1 MMMGTRWERLA
12 GDTSEFALRLAFA
25 PDPDGGQAAEAEVS
39 VSWGSFQLWVEGRN
53 LCAHQE
59 DGERTESVHWYLLPL
74 MEWFA
79 ENWNPLLHEERLP
92 RNEGDTAW
100 ASLRATRF
108 PPWAIADNTQ
118 LASRWESAWQKWWQ
132 RHAIRAASEG
142 GLFPDV
148 VLRRVRD
155 RVEISWG
162 QTRAEGMPDH
172 FDFSES
178 ERGYSRLEPQS
189 IAGPLHEVLVSASEY
204 LMSLSPDSRRL
215 KKLHRQILAVKSVEG
230 HRERRL
236 MWLAGLGTDEKTVR
250 AGWRR
255 VTSYLAGY
263 GESARRAIL
272 EPLESPLAVTGSCH
286 ASLMFGSVS
295 PSIGKRDVVE
305 LARLMIDLH
314 APQGGQSAIDEARRY
329 VPLKETATPPWFQG
343 YELAEG
349 LHDYVDPESVEG
361 ESVDIEGIIEKQGVT
376 VVDRQLSDGT
386 IRGVALDGERH
397 RPGILVN
404 SRNSVNAHPFGRR
417 FTLAHE
423 FCHLLFDRD
432 VGAHLAIAS
441 GPWAPQD
448 VERRANAFAAMFLMP
463 NALVRR
469 AVFALADSLETKEA
483 VHSVA
488 DRLQTSFES
497 TLWHLKNLGYIDD
510 VTRQRI
516 GNEALQ
522 QQPEG
527 TDETTEF
534 RAEHMAV
541 ATVRPGRRVR
551 TNR

>member
-1 MMMGTRWERLA
+1 MGTRWERLV

-25 PDPDGGQAAEAEVS
+25 PDPDDGQAAEPDVS
-39 VSWGSFQLWVEGRN
+39 ASWGSFQLWVEGRN

-74 MEWFA
+74 MEWLA
-79 ENWNPLLHEERLP
+79 ENWNPLFHEERLP
-92 RNEGDTAW
+92 ASNEGDTAW
-100 ASLRATRF
+100 ASLQASRF
-108 PPWAIADNTQ
+108 PPRAIEDNTQ
-118 LASRWESAWQKWWQ
+118 LASRWESTWQKWWQ

-148 VLRRVRD
+148 VLRRIRD

-162 QTRAEGMPDH
+162 QTRVQGMPGH

-178 ERGYSRLEPQS
+178 ERGYSRLEPQR
-189 IAGPLHEVLVSASEY
+189 IAGPLHDVLESASEY
-204 LMSLSPDSRRL
+204 LQSLSPKSRRF
-215 KKLHRQILAVKSVEG
+215 KKLHRQILAVNSVEE

-263 GESARRAIL
+263 TDRARRAIL
-272 EPLESPLAVTGSCH
+272 EPLESPLVVTGSCH

-314 APQGGQSAIDEARRY
+314 APRWNRSATDEVRRS
-329 VPLKETATPPWFQG
+329 VPLKEAATPPWYQG
-343 YELAEG
+343 YELAESLLDG
-349 LHDYVDPESVEG
+349 LDPGFMEG
-361 ESVDIEGIIEKQGVT
+361 ESVDIERIIEEQGVKI
-376 VVDRQLSDGT
+376 VYRHLSDET
-386 IRGVALDGERH
+386 IRGVAVDGERH

-404 SRNSVNAHPFGRR
+404 SRNSANAHPFGRR

-463 NALVRR
+463 NELVRR
-469 AVFALADSLETKEA
+469 AVSALAGSLETTDA
-483 VHSVA
+483 VYSVA
-488 DRLQTSFES
+488 NRLRTSFES

-516 GNEALQ
+516 ANEALQ

-534 RAEHMAV
+534 RTEQVPV
-541 ATVRPGRRVR
+541 AAVRPDRRVR

>member
-1 MMMGTRWERLA
+1 MGTRWERLA
-12 GDTSEFALRLAFA
+12 GDTSELALRVAFA
-25 PDPDGGQAAEAEVS
+25 PDPDDGQAAEPEVAM
-39 VSWGSFQLWVEGRN
+39 SWGSFQLWVEGRN
-53 LCAHQE
+53 LCAHLE

-92 RNEGDTAW
+92 GNEGDTAW
-100 ASLRATRF
+100 ASLLATRF

-118 LASRWESAWQKWWQ
+118 RASRWENAWQKWWQ

-162 QTRAEGMPDH
+162 QTRVEGMPDH

-178 ERGYSRLEPQS
+178 ERGYSRLEPQRV
-189 IAGPLHEVLVSASEY
+189 AGPLHDVLVSASEY
-204 LMSLSPDSRRL
+204 LKSLSPESRRL
-215 KKLHRQILAVKSVEG
+215 RKLHRQILAVESVKE

-236 MWLAGLGTDEKTVR
+236 MWLAGLGTDERTVR

-255 VTSYLAGY
+255 VTGYLAGY
-263 GESARRAIL
+263 ADSARRAIL
-272 EPLESPLAVTGSCH
+272 EPLESPLVVTGSCH

-314 APQGGQSAIDEARRY
+314 TSQGGRYAIDEARRS
-329 VPLKETATPPWFQG
+329 VSLKEAATPPWYQG
-343 YELAEG
+343 YELAES
-349 LHDYVDPESVEG
+349 LHDDLDPELAEG
-361 ESVDIEGIIEKQGVT
+361 ESVDIERIIEKQGVT
-376 VVDRQLSDGT
+376 IVDRQLSDGT
-386 IRGVALDGERH
+386 IRGIALDGERH

-404 SRNSVNAHPFGRR
+404 SRNSANAHPFGRR

-463 NALVRR
+463 NELVRR
-469 AVFALADSLETKEA
+469 AISALAGSLETKDA
-483 VHSVA
+483 VLSVA
-488 DRLQTSFES
+488 NRLRTGFES

-516 GNEALQ
+516 ENEALQ
-522 QQPEG
+522 QPLE
-527 TDETTEF
+527 ETSETNGSRTGHGAAATE
-534 RAEHMAV
+534 RL
-541 ATVRPGRRVR
+541 RRRVR

>member
-1 MMMGTRWERLA
+1 MGTRWERLA

-25 PDPDGGQAAEAEVS
+25 ADPDDGQGAEPEVS
-39 VSWGSFQLWVEGRN
+39 MSWGSFQLWVEGRN

-59 DGERTESVHWYLLPL
+59 DGERAESVHWYLLPL
-74 MEWFA
+74 MEWLA
-79 ENWNPLLHEERLP
+79 ESWNPLLHEERLP

-100 ASLRATRF
+100 ASLLATRF

-118 LASRWESAWQKWWQ
+118 LASRWESAWQQWWQ

-162 QTRAEGMPDH
+162 QTRVEGMPDH
-172 FDFSES
+172 FDFWES
-178 ERGYSRLEPQS
+178 ERGYSRLEPQK
-189 IAGPLHEVLVSASEY
+189 IAGPLHDVLVSAVEY
-204 LMSLSPDSRRL
+204 LRSLSPESRRFRR
-215 KKLHRQILAVKSVEG
+215 LHRQILAVESVEE

-255 VTSYLAGY
+255 VTGYLAGY
-263 GESARRAIL
+263 ADSARRAIL
-272 EPLESPLAVTGSCH
+272 EPVESPLVVTGSCH

-314 APQGGQSAIDEARRY
+314 APQGGRYAIDEARRS
-329 VPLKETATPPWFQG
+329 VPLKEAATPPWYQG

-349 LHDYVDPESVEG
+349 LHDDLDPEFTEG
-361 ESVDIEGIIEKQGVT
+361 ESVDIERIIEKQGVT
-376 VVDRQLSDGT
+376 IVDGQLSDGT

-404 SRNSVNAHPFGRR
+404 SRNSANADPFGRR

-441 GPWAPQD
+441 GPWAPHD

-463 NALVRR
+463 NELVRR
-469 AVFALADSLETKEA
+469 AISALAGSLETKDA
-483 VHSVA
+483 VLSVA
-488 DRLQTSFES
+488 NRLRTGFES

-516 GNEALQ
+516 ENEALQ
-522 QQPEG
+522 QQAEG
-527 TDETTEF
+527 TSETTGSPAG
-534 RAEHMAV
+534 RVAPAAV
-541 ATVRPGRRVR
+541 RRGRRVR

>member
-1 MMMGTRWERLA
+1 MGTRWERLA

-25 PDPDGGQAAEAEVS
+25 PDPDDGQAAEPEVS
-39 VSWGSFQLWVEGRN
+39 MSWGSFQLWVEGRN

-59 DGERTESVHWYLLPL
+59 DGERTESVHWFLLPL

-100 ASLRATRF
+100 ASLLATRF
-108 PPWAIADNTQ
+108 PPWAITDNPQ

-162 QTRAEGMPDH
+162 QTRVEGMPGH

-178 ERGYSRLEPQS
+178 ERGYSRLEPQRV
-189 IAGPLHEVLVSASEY
+189 AGPLHDVLVSAGEY
-204 LMSLSPDSRRL
+204 LKSLSPESRRL
-215 KKLHRQILAVKSVEG
+215 RKLHRRILAVKSVEE

-255 VTSYLAGY
+255 VKGHFAGY
-263 GESARRAIL
+263 AESARRAIL
-272 EPLESPLAVTGSCH
+272 EPLESPLVVTGSCH

-305 LARLMIDLH
+305 LARLMVDLH
-314 APQGGQSAIDEARRY
+314 APRGGRSAIDEARRT
-329 VPLKETATPPWFQG
+329 VPLEEAAGLPWYQG
-343 YELAEG
+343 YELAESF
-349 LHDYVDPESVEG
+349 HDCLEPEFAEG

-376 VVDRQLSDGT
+376 VVDRQLSDET
-386 IRGVALDGERH
+386 IRGVVFDGERH
-397 RPGILVN
+397 RPGILIN
-404 SRNSVNAHPFGRR
+404 SRNGANAHPFGRR

-423 FCHLLFDRD
+423 LCHLLFDRD

-441 GPWAPQD
+441 GPWAPHD

-463 NALVRR
+463 NQLVQRAISALTV
-469 AVFALADSLETKEA
+469 SLETRDA
-483 VHSVA
+483 VLSVA
-488 DRLQTSFES
+488 NRLRTSFES

-516 GNEALQ
+516 ENDALQ
-522 QQPEG
+522 QQPEE
-527 TDETTEF
+527 TCETTGF
-534 RAEHMAV
+534 QAEQMAV
-541 ATVRPGRRVR
+541 ATVRPRRRVR

>member
-1 MMMGTRWERLA
+1 MGTRWERLA

-25 PDPDGGQAAEAEVS
+25 PDPDDGQAAEPEVS
-39 VSWGSFQLWVEGRN
+39 MSWGSFQLWVEGRN

-59 DGERTESVHWYLLPL
+59 EGERTESVHWYLLPL

-92 RNEGDTAW
+92 ARNEGDTAW
-100 ASLRATRF
+100 TSLLATRF
-108 PPWAIADNTQ
+108 PPWAIEDDTR
-118 LASRWESAWQKWWQ
+118 LASRWESAWQKWWH

-142 GLFPDV
+142 GLLPDV

-155 RVEISWG
+155 RIEVSWG
-162 QTRAEGMPDH
+162 QKRVEGMPPH

-178 ERGYSRLEPQS
+178 ERGYSRLEPQK
-189 IAGPLHEVLVSASEY
+189 IAGPLHDVLVSASEY
-204 LMSLSPDSRRL
+204 LTSLSPESRRL
-215 KKLHRQILAVKSVEG
+215 RKLHRQILAVKGVEE

-236 MWLAGLGTDEKTVR
+236 MWLAGLGTDERTVR

-255 VTSYLAGY
+255 VTGYLAAY
-263 GESARRAIL
+263 ADDARRAIL
-272 EPLESPLAVTGSCH
+272 DPLESPLVVTGSCH

-295 PSIGKRDVVE
+295 PSVGKRDVVE
-305 LARLMIDLH
+305 LARLIIELH
-314 APQGGQSAIDEARRY
+314 APGGGRSAIDEARRS
-329 VPLKETATPPWFQG
+329 VPLKEAATLPWYQG
-343 YELAEG
+343 YELAES
-349 LHDYVDPESVEG
+349 LHAHLDPEQVEG
-361 ESVDIEGIIEKQGVT
+361 ESVDIEVFIKQQGVT
-376 VVDRQLSDGT
+376 IVDRELTDRT
-386 IRGVALDGERH
+386 IRAVAIDGERH

-404 SRNSVNAHPFGRR
+404 SRNSANAHPFGRR

-441 GPWAPQD
+441 GPWAPRD

-463 NALVRR
+463 NELVRR
-469 AVFALADSLETKEA
+469 AVSALAGSLETKDA

-488 DRLQTSFES
+488 NRLQTSFES

-516 GNEALQ
+516 ESEALPQ
-522 QQPEG
+522 
-527 TDETTEF
+527 
-534 RAEHMAV
+534 
-541 ATVRPGRRVR
+541 RPA
-551 TNR
+551 

>member
-1 MMMGTRWERLA
+1 MGTRWERLA

-25 PDPDGGQAAEAEVS
+25 PDPDDGQAAEPEVS
-39 VSWGSFQLWVEGRN
+39 MSWGSFQLWVEGRN

-59 DGERTESVHWYLLPL
+59 DRERTESVHWYLLPL

-79 ENWNPLLHEERLP
+79 GNWNPLLHEERLP

-100 ASLRATRF
+100 ASLLATRF

-148 VLRRVRD
+148 VLRRIRD

-162 QTRAEGMPDH
+162 QTRVEGMPDH

-178 ERGYSRLEPQS
+178 ERGRSRLEPQK

-204 LMSLSPDSRRL
+204 LASLSPESRRIR
-215 KKLHRQILAVKSVEG
+215 KLRRQILAVKGAEE

-255 VTSYLAGY
+255 VTGYLAGY
-263 GESARRAIL
+263 ADGARRAIL
-272 EPLESPLAVTGSCH
+272 EPLESPLVVTGSCH
-286 ASLMFGSVS
+286 ATLMFGSVS
-295 PSIGKRDVVE
+295 PSIRKRDVVE

-314 APQGGQSAIDEARRY
+314 APQGARSAIDEACHS
-329 VPLKETATPPWFQG
+329 VSLEEAATPPWYQG
-343 YELAEG
+343 YELAESV
-349 LHDYVDPESVEG
+349 HDYLDPEHVEG
-361 ESVDIEGIIEKQGVT
+361 ETVDVEGVLEKQGVT
-376 VVDRQLSDGT
+376 IVDRQLSDAT
-386 IRGVALDGERH
+386 IRGVAIDGERH
-397 RPGILVN
+397 SPGILVN
-404 SRNSVNAHPFGRR
+404 SSNSTNAHPFGRR

-441 GPWAPQD
+441 GPWAPHD

-463 NALVRR
+463 NELVRR
-469 AVFALADSLETKEA
+469 AVSALPGSLEEKDA

-488 DRLQTSFES
+488 NRLQTSFES

-516 GNEALQ
+516 WNESLQ
-522 QQPEG
+522 EQQEE
-527 TDETTEF
+527 TCETTGS
-534 RAEHMAV
+534 RAEHLAP
-541 ATVRPGRRVR
+541 ATVRSGRRVR

>member
-1 MMMGTRWERLA
+1 MGTRWERLA
-12 GDTSEFALRLAFA
+12 GDTSELALRVAFA
-25 PDPDGGQAAEAEVS
+25 PDPDDGQAAEPEVAM
-39 VSWGSFQLWVEGRN
+39 SWGSFQLWVEGRN
-53 LCAHQE
+53 LCAHLE

-92 RNEGDTAW
+92 GNEGDTAW
-100 ASLRATRF
+100 ASLLATRF

-118 LASRWESAWQKWWQ
+118 RASRWENAWQKWWQ

-162 QTRAEGMPDH
+162 QTRVEGMPDH

-178 ERGYSRLEPQS
+178 ERGYSRLEPQRV
-189 IAGPLHEVLVSASEY
+189 AGPLHDVLVSASEY
-204 LMSLSPDSRRL
+204 LKSLSPESRRL
-215 KKLHRQILAVKSVEG
+215 RKLNRQILAVESVKE
-230 HRERRL
+230 HRKRRL
-236 MWLAGLGTDEKTVR
+236 MWLAGLGTDEKSVR

-255 VTSYLAGY
+255 VTGYLAGY
-263 GESARRAIL
+263 ADSARRSIL
-272 EPLESPLAVTGSCH
+272 EPLESPLVVTGSCH

-314 APQGGQSAIDEARRY
+314 TPQRGRYAIDEARRS
-329 VPLKETATPPWFQG
+329 VPLKEAATPPWYQG
-343 YELAEG
+343 YELAES
-349 LHDYVDPESVEG
+349 LHDDLDPEFAEG
-361 ESVDIEGIIEKQGVT
+361 ESVDIERIIEKQGVT
-376 VVDRQLSDGT
+376 IVDRQLSDGT
-386 IRGVALDGERH
+386 IRGIALDGERH

-404 SRNSVNAHPFGRR
+404 SRNIANAHPFGRR

-441 GPWAPQD
+441 GPWAPHD

-463 NALVRR
+463 NELVRR
-469 AVFALADSLETKEA
+469 AISALAGSLETKDA
-483 VHSVA
+483 VLSVA
-488 DRLQTSFES
+488 NRLRTGFES

-516 GNEALQ
+516 ENEALQ
-522 QQPEG
+522 QPPE
-527 TDETTEF
+527 ETSETNGSRTEH
-534 RAEHMAV
+534 RAA
-541 ATVRPGRRVR
+541 ATERLRRRVR

>member
-1 MMMGTRWERLA
+1 MGTRWERLA

-25 PDPDGGQAAEAEVS
+25 PDPDDGQAAEPEVAM
-39 VSWGSFQLWVEGRN
+39 SWGGFQLWVEGRN

-59 DGERTESVHWYLLPL
+59 DAERTESVHWYLLPL

-92 RNEGDTAW
+92 ARNEGDTAW
-100 ASLRATRF
+100 ASLQATRF
-108 PPWAIADNTQ
+108 PPWAIEDDTR

-155 RVEISWG
+155 RVEVSWG
-162 QTRAEGMPDH
+162 QTRVEGMPDH
-172 FDFSES
+172 LDFSES
-178 ERGYSRLEPQS
+178 ERGYSRLEPLR
-189 IAGPLHEVLVSASEY
+189 IAGPLHEVLVGASEY
-204 LMSLSPDSRRL
+204 LTSLDPESRRL
-215 KKLHRQILAVKSVEG
+215 RKLHRRILAVKGVEE

-236 MWLAGLGTDEKTVR
+236 MWLAGLGTDERTVR

-255 VTSYLAGY
+255 VTGYLAGY
-263 GESARRAIL
+263 ADGARRAIL
-272 EPLESPLAVTGSCH
+272 EPLESPLVVTGSCH
-286 ASLMFGSVS
+286 ATLMFGSVS
-295 PSIGKRDVVE
+295 PSVGKRDVVE

-314 APQGGQSAIDEARRY
+314 ASGGGRSAIDEARRC
-329 VPLKETATPPWFQG
+329 VPLEEAATPPWYQG
-343 YELAEG
+343 YELAES
-349 LHDYVDPESVEG
+349 LHDNLDPEYVEG
-361 ESVDIEGIIEKQGVT
+361 ESVDIEDIIEKQGVT
-376 VVDRQLSDGT
+376 IVDRQLSDGA
-386 IRGVALDGERH
+386 IRGVAVDGERH

-404 SRNSVNAHPFGRR
+404 SRNSANAHPFGRR

-463 NALVRR
+463 NELVRR
-469 AVFALADSLETKEA
+469 AVSALAGSLETKDA

-488 DRLQTSFES
+488 NRLQTSFES

-522 QQPEG
+522 PQPEG
-527 TDETTEF
+527 TDERTAF
-534 RAEHMAV
+534 RAEHEVAV
-541 ATVRPGRRVR
+541 VAVRPRRRVR

>member
-1 MMMGTRWERLA
+1 MGTRWERLA

-25 PDPDGGQAAEAEVS
+25 PDPDDGQAAEPEVS
-39 VSWGSFQLWVEGRN
+39 MSWGSFQLWVEGRN

-59 DGERTESVHWYLLPL
+59 HGERTESVHWYLLPL

-92 RNEGDTAW
+92 ARNEGDTAW
-100 ASLRATRF
+100 ASLLATRF
-108 PPWAIADNTQ
+108 PPWAIQDDTRR
-118 LASRWESAWQKWWQ
+118 ASRWESAWQKWWQ

-148 VLRRVRD
+148 VLRRIRD

-162 QTRAEGMPDH
+162 QTRTEGMPDH

-178 ERGYSRLEPQS
+178 ERGYSRLEPQR
-189 IAGPLHEVLVSASEY
+189 IARPLYDVLVSASEY
-204 LMSLSPDSRRL
+204 LKSLSPKSRRFR
-215 KKLHRQILAVKSVEG
+215 KLHRQILAVKSVEE
-230 HRERRL
+230 HREQRL
-236 MWLAGLGTDEKTVR
+236 MWLAGLGTDEKSIR

-263 GESARRAIL
+263 AGSARRAIL
-272 EPLESPLAVTGSCH
+272 EPLESPLVVTGSCH

-295 PSIGKRDVVE
+295 PNIEKRDVVE

-314 APQGGQSAIDEARRY
+314 APRGGPSAIDDARRS
-329 VPLKETATPPWFQG
+329 VPLKEAATPPWYQG
-343 YELAEG
+343 YELAES
-349 LHDYVDPESVEG
+349 LHDGLDPEFMEG
-361 ESVDIEGIIEKQGVT
+361 ESVDIERIIEKQGVKI
-376 VVDRQLSDGT
+376 VYRQLSDGT

-404 SRNSVNAHPFGRR
+404 SRNIANAHPFGRR

-423 FCHLLFDRD
+423 LCHLLFDRE

-441 GPWAPQD
+441 GPWAPHD

-463 NALVRR
+463 NELVRR
-469 AVFALADSLETKEA
+469 AISALAGSLETKDA
-483 VHSVA
+483 VQSVA
-488 DRLQTSFES
+488 NRLRTGFEA

-516 GNEALQ
+516 ENEALQ
-522 QQPEG
+522 PQPEG
-527 TDETTEF
+527 TDETTEL
-534 RAEHMAV
+534 RAEHVAV
-541 ATVRPGRRVR
+541 ATVPRGRRVR
-551 TNR
+551 AKR